1 MVRFLRLVA
10 WLVGRDSLKRITYS
24 RKLQTEEF
32 LVRNATGK
40 TATGTSQLSEQQ
52 ASPLISARVLR
63 LLKQSI
69 IAMTFLIAAGL
80 VALVYGM
87 KQQMNKLA
95 TKAPV
100 AEQVNFS
107 LPKGAVLR
115 TIAAADEAGS
125 IWLHLDV
132 KDEQPLL
139 LLINAQ
145 GKLVRTL
152 SLK

>member
-1 MVRFLRLVA
+1 MFHKVVA
-10 WLVGRDSLKRITYS
+10 WLVGRVSLKRITDS
-24 RKLQTEEF
+24 RKLETEEF
-32 LVRNATGK
+32 LVRNATGR
-40 TATGTSQLSEQQ
+40 TATGGSQFSEQQ
-52 ASPLISARVLR
+52 VSPLISARVLR

-69 IAMTFLIAAGL
+69 IVMTFLIAAGL

-95 TKAPV
+95 AKAPV
-100 AEQVNFS
+100 AELVDFT

-125 IWLHLDV
+125 VWLHLDIP
-132 KDEQPLL
+132 DEQPLL
-139 LLINAQ
+139 LLINAK